1 MGHRGVAVLVLV
13 QAVFI
18 AALAGT
24 AVDRFTD
31 SRLFAGDGPRIVYD
45 RPGSKT
51 LERSDHTGS
60 RGGSL
65 LGGLCL
71 VALVMW
77 GAGYFMLKA
86 GVQSGGFGFY
96 RMNLLSLLDSN
107 GVWSQLLPDL
117 PNMPGDYEGFSFLG
131 IGLILLAAA
140 ALVVLIVKNILG
152 RMSGSFL
159 SQC

>member
-1 MGHRGVAVLVLV
+1 
-13 QAVFI
+13 
-18 AALAGT
+18 
-24 AVDRFTD
+24 
-31 SRLFAGDGPRIVYD
+31 
-45 RPGSKT
+45 
-51 LERSDHTGS
+51 
-60 RGGSL
+60 
-65 LGGLCL
+65 
-71 VALVMW
+71 MW